1 MSHQP
6 TIAELISINEKLKK
20 QHEEDVLT
28 ITKLTAQMGHLQKM
42 LFAPKTEKKRV
53 LYPDDADSPEIS
65 LFNEAE
71 AESDLTLETDSAQ
84 EKTTEVKAHRRKK
97 RTAKSREEI
106 LGNLPHKKVVHD
118 LTEGEKICQACGH
131 PLVPMRE
138 KRI

>member
-28 ITKLTAQMGHLQKM
+28 ITKLTAPMGHLQKM
-42 LFAPKTEKKRV
+42 LFAPKTEKKKV

-71 AESDLTLETDSAQ
+71 VESDIPLEKIPLRSKRQ
-84 EKTTEVKAHRRKK
+84 RSK
-97 RTAKSREEI
+97 RTAERSGLLSPVKRSWAICLTRRSYMTSWKKRKSARHADI
-106 LGNLPHKKVVHD
+106 PWFPW
-118 LTEGEKICQACGH
+118 EKN
-131 PLVPMRE
+131 
-138 KRI
+138 